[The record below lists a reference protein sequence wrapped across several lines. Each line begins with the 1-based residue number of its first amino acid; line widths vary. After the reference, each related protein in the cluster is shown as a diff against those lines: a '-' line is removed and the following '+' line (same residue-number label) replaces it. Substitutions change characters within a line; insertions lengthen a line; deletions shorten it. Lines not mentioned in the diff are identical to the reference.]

1 MGAVPT
7 DPIDSRGGWSGLHC
21 DAVCVWAFGQNNNTT
36 FRNWA
41 RSQLIMAGI
50 GLVIGILVLAAV
62 VALGVSLVGMSEFSE
77 GATEYYSYY

>member
-1 MGAVPT
+1 
-7 DPIDSRGGWSGLHC
+7 
-21 DAVCVWAFGQNNNTT
+21 
-36 FRNWA
+36 
-41 RSQLIMAGI
+41 MAGI